1 MIHDH
6 AYSNLNDTQP
16 ILSHTKQL
24 KFKVNIKYFMS
35 IINIQEILSS
45 NTVNMRNDDQA
56 FIDLPIGI
64 TKEFFRT
71 FLEFT
76 LNY

>member
-1 MIHDH
+1 
-6 AYSNLNDTQP
+6 
-16 ILSHTKQL
+16 
-24 KFKVNIKYFMS
+24 MS
-35 IINIQEILSS
+35 IINIHEILR
-45 NTVNMRNDDQA
+45 NNARNMRNDDQG
-56 FIDLPIGI
+56 FINLPLGI